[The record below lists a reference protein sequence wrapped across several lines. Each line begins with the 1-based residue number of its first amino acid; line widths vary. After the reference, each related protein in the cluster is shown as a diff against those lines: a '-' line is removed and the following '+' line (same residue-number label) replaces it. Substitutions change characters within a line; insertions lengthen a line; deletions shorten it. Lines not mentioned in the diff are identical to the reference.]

1 MHWRDRERRTSQTE
15 WTFGAH
21 THTHERNDLLR
32 DFPKAKYFVWS
43 NHLHLFKYLYPIYS
57 LFSESIPVR
66 RKIDQDALRFSDL
79 SNHTAAFP
87 QAAVFITVSV
97 HPILNCLIFRNSD
110 ASFPPIK
117 LDSISSGQWES
128 FSDPVFLSCF
138 KRILMFMFIFI
149 FSFLVYFSFFIDIYT
164 MLNAWIW
171 LADKRSEMCNYFPA
185 NVRRT

>member
-1 MHWRDRERRTSQTE
+1 MNIWRT
-15 WTFGAH
+15 H

-87 QAAVFITVSV
+87 QAAVFITLSV

-117 LDSISSGQWES
+117 LTRFRLDIES
-128 FSDPVFLSCF
+128 HFLIQYFCLVLREYLFSYVYVYLCLFL
-138 KRILMFMFIFI
+138 
-149 FSFLVYFSFFIDIYT
+149 FLAF
-164 MLNAWIW
+164 
-171 LADKRSEMCNYFPA
+171 
-185 NVRRT
+185 